1 MKTTDKSDGTSVTA
15 PIKKT
20 STGNVWR
27 TMPGG
32 IWALGF
38 VSMLM
43 DISSEMIH
51 ALLPLYMVTVLGTSV
66 LAVGLIEGI
75 AEATASITKV
85 FSGALSDRLGKRKL
99 LAALGYGLGALS
111 KPIFPLAGSLDW
123 LTGARFIDRIGKGI
137 RGAPRDAL
145 VADITPPEIRGAA
158 FGLRQTLDTV
168 GAFLGPLLAIGL
180 MWLTANHFQTV
191 FWVAV
196 IPAFL
201 AVAVLLVFVH
211 EPKQVEGTHRVRV
224 PLSRRELARLG
235 VGYWWVVGV
244 ASVFTLAR
252 FSEAFLILRGQA
264 VGLAPMWAP
273 AVLVLMGVAY
283 SLSAYPA
290 GVLSDRV
297 SRVAVLGVG
306 LILLIAADLTLAF
319 APGIDG
325 LAVGVVLWGLH
336 MGFTQG
342 IFAALIAD
350 CAPPELR
357 GTAFGMFNLLTGLTL
372 LLASVIAGALWD
384 TVGFQGTFLMG
395 GGFAVLTLLGLW
407 VIQARVQIR

>member
-1 MKTTDKSDGTSVTA
+1 LK
-15 PIKKT
+15 
-20 STGNVWR
+20 
-27 TMPGG
+27 
-32 IWALGF
+32 
-38 VSMLM
+38 
-43 DISSEMIH
+43 
-51 ALLPLYMVTVLGTSV
+51 LP
-66 LAVGLIEGI
+66 
-75 AEATASITKV
+75 
-85 FSGALSDRLGKRKL
+85 SGWLSDHWRKRKAL
-99 LAALGYGLGALS
+99 ALAGYGLAALV
-111 KPIFPLAGSLDW
+111 KPIFALAPTVGWAFTARSLDR
-123 LTGARFIDRIGKGI
+123 LGKGI

-145 VADITPPEIRGAA
+145 VADITPPAIRGAA

-211 EPKQVEGTHRVRV
+211 EPKPVEGTHRVRA

-235 VGYWWVVGV
+235 AGYWWVVGV
-244 ASVFTLAR
+244 AAVFTLAR

-290 GVLSDRV
+290 GALSDRV
-297 SRVAVLGVG
+297 SRVAVLGAG

-319 APGIDG
+319 APGIEG
-325 LAVGVVLWGLH
+325 LVVGVVLWGLH

-342 IFAALIAD
+342 VFAALIAD
-350 CAPPELR
+350 CAPAELR
-357 GTAFGMFNLLTGLTL
+357 GTAFGMFNLLTGLAL

-395 GGFAVLTLLGLW
+395 GGFAALTLLGLW
-407 VIQARVQIR
+407 VIQARVQVR